1 MKKSILFIAYDF
13 PPILSPESI
22 QVQRRALAL
31 ARNGHRVH
39 VLTACENPDF
49 EFMDPELGRDH
60 ENLTV
65 HRINRIPG
73 EKWLHYLCGGLEIT
87 DRKFWWKFPAA
98 TTAIKLIKEFK
109 IDALYTHSTPLVNHL
124 AGLAVKETD
133 RDMHWTAHFSDPWTL
148 NPYISYRTGLQ
159 RGINKLYEK
168 AVISRADRI
177 TVTSEKTKDLLIKG
191 LGAAKDKIAVLPH
204 VFDPDLYTRRQHT
217 PEKKIVA
224 HTGNI
229 YGLRSIAPFI
239 EAVDKVRPANLEFH
253 FYGRMKDDER
263 RLAEEKCPDL
273 IKIFEP
279 VPYLQSIDVLSKAD
293 ILMVIDAPLKNSP
306 FFPSKLADYIGA
318 GKPVAALTPLSS
330 TTTDIIRDIQ
340 KELLVADS
348 ADVPSIAALIRRME
362 KADSSALIDGAKD
375 FYNMNNNY
383 DRIREALIDEEC

>member
-22 QVQRRALAL
+22 QVQRRACAL

-39 VLTACENPDF
+39 VLTCCETPDF
-49 EFMDPELGRDH
+49 EFLDKKLVKDH
-60 ENLTV
+60 DNLTI

-98 TTAIKLIKEFK
+98 KAAIKLISEFK

-133 RDMHWTAHFSDPWTL
+133 RNLHWTAHFSDPWTL
-148 NPYISYRTGLQ
+148 NPYISYRSGIQ
-159 RGINKLYEK
+159 KKINKMYEK
-168 AVISRADRI
+168 AVISRCDTI
-177 TVTSEKTKDLLIKG
+177 TVTSEKTRTLFVNG
-191 LGAAKDKIAVLPH
+191 LNADENKVKVLPH
-204 VFDPDLYTRRQHT
+204 VFDQALYTRKT
-217 PEKKIVA
+217 NETKKKIVA

-229 YGLRSIAPFI
+229 YGLRSVAPLI
-239 EAVDKVRPANLEFH
+239 EAIEKVQPENLEFH

-263 RLAEEKCPDL
+263 KLAEEKCSDM
-273 IKIFEP
+273 IKIFDP
-279 VPYLQSIDVLSKAD
+279 IPYLDSIKVLSEAD
-293 ILMVIDAPLKNSP
+293 ILLVIDAPLKDSP

-330 TTTDIIRDIQ
+330 TTTDIIRNIQ

-348 ADVPSIAALIRRME
+348 ADVPSIAALLRRLENTDASM
-362 KADSSALIDGAKD
+362 LIENGKD
-375 FYNMNNNY
+375 FYNMNNSYEN
-383 DRIREALIDEEC
+383 IREALINE